1 MSRDS
6 QLSASTVRR
15 YWICMAVDCIGY
27 GMFLPLSLLYFH
39 RVTGLPLARAGII
52 LTIAALLG
60 MSSNALAGS
69 LVDRYGARTVLAG
82 GYLVRAAGFGAYAL
96 VTNQAEM
103 LVTTTLVAFGTA
115 SFQTAIQAFVADI
128 SRGPTRDRMIAAQRS
143 IRNAGLGAG
152 ALIASAVISLHST
165 AAYHA
170 IVLTSAAAFLAA
182 ALIVVRIPASYPV
195 AAGTAP
201 APAHQSASA
210 RQSAPSPAGTSRGGY
225 LTVLRNRPFMLLAAA
240 TFPVALGYLVLE
252 VTLPVFITQVLHK
265 PTSWAGV
272 MFAINT
278 AGIAL
283 LQLPVTRSLARFRR
297 TRACALGQLIF
308 AVAFGLYGIAAIM
321 HGGPLELADLFAGT
335 VLFTVAELLHGATS
349 SALTTSAAPEQLRG
363 RYLAVFQ
370 FSWTIPQAIAP
381 AVLTAL
387 LVFSP
392 AALWLLLIT
401 GVVVSAVFIVRLEPR
416 LPLHA
421 VHPILPATPPPP
433 AATPEFTAAAP
444 ESTAAA

>member
-1 MSRDS
+1 MSRDG

-15 YWICMAVDCIGY
+15 YWVCMAVDCIGY

-170 IVLTSAAAFLAA
+170 IVLTSGAAFLAA
-182 ALIVVRIPASYPV
+182 ALIVIRIPASYPV

-201 APAHQSASA
+201 VHQPAAGTAPTQAGPAQ
-210 RQSAPSPAGTSRGGY
+210 PAGKSHGGY

-283 LQLPVTRSLARFRR
+283 LQLPVTRSLAGFRR

-308 AVAFGLYGIAAIM
+308 AAAFGLYGIAAIM

-401 GVVVSAVFIVRLEPR
+401 GVVVSAVYIVRLEPR

-421 VHPILPATPPPP
+421 VHPILPATSPPP
-433 AATPEFTAAAP
+433 AATPESATAA
-444 ESTAAA
+444 

>member
-201 APAHQSASA
+201 AQPGPAQ
-210 RQSAPSPAGTSRGGY
+210 PAGKSGGGY

>member
-1 MSRDS
+1 MSRDG

-15 YWICMAVDCIGY
+15 YWVCMAVDCIGY

-170 IVLTSAAAFLAA
+170 IVLTSGAAFLAA
-182 ALIVVRIPASYPV
+182 ALIVIRIPASYPV
-195 AAGTAP
+195 AAGTAAAQPGPTQSGP
-201 APAHQSASA
+201 AD
-210 RQSAPSPAGTSRGGY
+210 TSRGGY

-272 MFAINT
+272 MFAVNT

-283 LQLPVTRSLARFRR
+283 LQLPVTRALARFRR

-308 AVAFGLYGIAAIM
+308 AAAFGLYGIAAIM

-401 GVVVSAVFIVRLEPR
+401 GVVVSAVYIVRLEPR

-421 VHPILPATPPPP
+421 VHPILPATSPPP
-433 AATPEFTAAAP
+433 AATPESAPAA
-444 ESTAAA
+444 